1 MISFLASPKP
11 FIGIAREHQYRAIRS
26 WLSSGKDV
34 EVILY
39 GDSAGIVEAGIEL
52 GVQVVQQIDCAPSGI
67 PYFSSIVEHA
77 AEHGKYDL
85 QVYLNCDILISGIV
99 QALVRMEFP
108 QFLLIGQRIDLGESL
123 FIDVCLP
130 DWQSALCKIAKD
142 GYATLYQPCG
152 IDYFG
157 FRRGLWKELPPVV
170 IGRAGYDNALLAY
183 CFRNRVPIVDATC
196 SVVALHQYHGYGHVS
211 GGQKAVWEGVDARNN
226 IRYAGGR
233 RILPMISDADYILQK
248 SKVTYWPCRGNWLR
262 RQQLKLHYQ
271 AGMPNL
277 ALVPRMILRWLQSV
291 GVSCEPQLSLEKVLE
306 NLPSNFYE

>member
-11 FIGIAREHQYRAIRS
+11 FTGIAREHQYRAIRS
-26 WLSSGKDV
+26 WLSSVKDV

-39 GDSAGIVEAGIEL
+39 GDSDGIVEAGIEL
-52 GVQVVQQIDCAPSGI
+52 GVQVVRQIDSAPSGI

-77 AEHGKYDL
+77 SEHGKYDL
-85 QVYLNCDILISGIV
+85 QLYLNCDILLSGIV
-99 QALVRMEFP
+99 QALMQIKFP
-108 QFLLIGQRIDLGESL
+108 QFLLIGQRIDLGDSL

-130 DWQSALCKIAKD
+130 DWQSALQKIAAD
-142 GYATLYQPCG
+142 GNATLYQPCG

-183 CFRNRVPIVDATC
+183 CFRNRVPIVDATF

-226 IRYAGGR
+226 IHYAGGR

-248 SKVTYWPCRGNWLR
+248 SKVTHCPCRGNWLR
-262 RQQLKLHYQ
+262 QQQLKLHYQ
-271 AGMPNL
+271 AGMPNV
-277 ALVPRMILRWLQSV
+277 ALVPRLILKGLHNV
-291 GVSCEPQLSLEKVLE
+291 GVNCERQLTLEEVLA
-306 NLPSNFYE
+306 NLYGVTN